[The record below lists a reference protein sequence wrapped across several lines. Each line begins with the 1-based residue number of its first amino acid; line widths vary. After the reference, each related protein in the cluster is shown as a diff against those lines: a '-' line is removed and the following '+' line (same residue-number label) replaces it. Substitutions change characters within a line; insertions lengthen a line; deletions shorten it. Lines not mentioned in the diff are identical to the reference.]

1 MKNLFIEYP
10 KCSTCQKAKK
20 WLDENKIEYV
30 DRNIVTETPTKEELK
45 KWITKS
51 GLDVRKFFNTSGM
64 KYRELNIKEKIK
76 DMSEDEIYEL
86 LASDGMLIKRPL
98 FISDTL
104 ILKSPTTTD
113 MDRKAVLELS
123 KICDENYEEYGYQM
137 LKAGSSIAGMSVEDV
152 IYQDFKS

>member
-76 DMSEDEIYEL
+76 DMSEDEIVEFCQFDWLKECTENLVKKEL
-86 LASDGMLIKRPL
+86 PEYYKKAFDILIEED
-98 FISDTL
+98 FD
-104 ILKSPTTTD
+104 
-113 MDRKAVLELS
+113 V
-123 KICDENYEEYGYQM
+123 ENMNECWYH
-137 LKAGSSIAGMSVEDV
+137 
-152 IYQDFKS
+152 

>member
-20 WLDENKIEYV
+20 WLDENNIEYV
-30 DRNIVTETPTKEELK
+30 DRNIVTETPTKDELK
-45 KWITKS
+45 KWIPKS
-51 GLDVRKFFNTSGM
+51 WLDVRKFFNTSGM

-104 ILKSPTTTD
+104 ILKGF
-113 MDRKAVLELS
+113 KE
-123 KICDENYEEYGYQM
+123 KEWEQIKGENN
-137 LKAGSSIAGMSVEDV
+137 AIN
-152 IYQDFKS
+152 

>member
-104 ILKSPTTTD
+104 ILKGF
-113 MDRKAVLELS
+113 KEKEWEQS
-123 KICDENYEEYGYQM
+123 KGENNAI
-137 LKAGSSIAGMSVEDV
+137 K
-152 IYQDFKS
+152 

>member
-20 WLDENKIEYV
+20 WLDENNIEYV
-30 DRNIVTETPTKEELK
+30 DWNIVTETPTKDELK
-45 KWITKS
+45 KWIPKS

-104 ILKSPTTTD
+104 ILKGF
-113 MDRKAVLELS
+113 KE
-123 KICDENYEEYGYQM
+123 KEWEQIKGENN
-137 LKAGSSIAGMSVEDV
+137 AIN
-152 IYQDFKS
+152 

>member
-30 DRNIVTETPTKEELK
+30 DRNIVTETPTKDELK

-76 DMSEDEIYEL
+76 DMSADEIYEL

-104 ILKSPTTTD
+104 ILKGF
-113 MDRKAVLELS
+113 KE
-123 KICDENYEEYGYQM
+123 KEWEQIKGENN
-137 LKAGSSIAGMSVEDV
+137 AIN
-152 IYQDFKS
+152 

>member
-30 DRNIVTETPTKEELK
+30 DRNIVTETPTKDELK

-104 ILKSPTTTD
+104 ILKGFKEKEWS
-113 MDRKAVLELS
+113 E
-123 KICDENYEEYGYQM
+123 KI
-137 LKAGSSIAGMSVEDV
+137 
-152 IYQDFKS
+152 

>member
-30 DRNIVTETPTKEELK
+30 DRNIVTETPTKDELK

-76 DMSEDEIYEL
+76 DMSEDEIYE
-86 LASDGMLIKRPL
+86 
-98 FISDTL
+98 
-104 ILKSPTTTD
+104 
-113 MDRKAVLELS
+113 
-123 KICDENYEEYGYQM
+123 
-137 LKAGSSIAGMSVEDV
+137 
-152 IYQDFKS
+152 

>member
-76 DMSEDEIYEL
+76 
-86 LASDGMLIKRPL
+86 
-98 FISDTL
+98 
-104 ILKSPTTTD
+104 
-113 MDRKAVLELS
+113 
-123 KICDENYEEYGYQM
+123 
-137 LKAGSSIAGMSVEDV
+137 
-152 IYQDFKS
+152 

>member
-1 MKNLFIEYP
+1 MINLFIEYP

-20 WLDENKIEYV
+20 WLDDNNIEYV
-30 DRNIVTETPTKEELK
+30 DRNIVTETPTKDELK
-45 KWITKS
+45 KWIPKS
-51 GLDVRKFFNTSGM
+51 GLDIRKFFNTSGM

-104 ILKSPTTTD
+104 ILKGF
-113 MDRKAVLELS
+113 KE
-123 KICDENYEEYGYQM
+123 KEWEQIKGENN
-137 LKAGSSIAGMSVEDV
+137 AIN
-152 IYQDFKS
+152 

>member
-1 MKNLFIEYP
+1 MIRFKYKIKGGEKMKNLFIEYP

-30 DRNIVTETPTKEELK
+30 DRHIVTETPTKEELK

-104 ILKSPTTTD
+104 ILKGF
-113 MDRKAVLELS
+113 KE
-123 KICDENYEEYGYQM
+123 KEWEQIKGENNE
-137 LKAGSSIAGMSVEDV
+137 IN
-152 IYQDFKS
+152 

>member
-1 MKNLFIEYP
+1 MDYMFIIRGGEKMKNLFIEYP

-30 DRNIVTETPTKEELK
+30 DRNIVTETPTKDELK

-104 ILKSPTTTD
+104 ILKGF
-113 MDRKAVLELS
+113 KE
-123 KICDENYEEYGYQM
+123 KEWEQIKGENNE
-137 LKAGSSIAGMSVEDV
+137 IN
-152 IYQDFKS
+152 

>member
-20 WLDENKIEYV
+20 WLDENNIEYV
-30 DRNIVTETPTKEELK
+30 DRNIVTETPTKDELK
-45 KWITKS
+45 KWIPKS

-76 DMSEDEIYEL
+76 DMSDDEIYEL

-104 ILKSPTTTD
+104 ILKGF
-113 MDRKAVLELS
+113 KE
-123 KICDENYEEYGYQM
+123 KEWEQIKGENN
-137 LKAGSSIAGMSVEDV
+137 AIN
-152 IYQDFKS
+152 